1 MTVKDGLNAEQAR
14 LAERLK
20 AKVEERRRWAELQRT
35 YERCVV
41 IADDVWS
48 ERLDAAQTTQQTLA
62 ETMRDRGSRT
72 ETVAGKSYEV
82 YPALDRE
89 IPVPLFTPR
98 DRQQFIKEVATTLL
112 IEANRRNLT
121 VTPEVKDAPPEPPQ
135 VEATAP
141 EAASGTDEL
150 SSVEVAPA

>member
-1 MTVKDGLNAEQAR
+1 MTNTDELR
-14 LAERLK
+14 R
-20 AKVEERRRWAELQRT
+20 AKVERKLEERRRWAELQRT
-35 YERCVV
+35 YERCLV

-48 ERLDAAQTTQQTLA
+48 ERLDAAQQAQQGLA
-62 ETMRDRGSRT
+62 EQMRDRGSRT

-112 IEANRRNLT
+112 IEANRRGLT
-121 VTPEVKDAPPEPPQ
+121 VDPGAERCPAGTGPRRS
-135 VEATAP
+135 
-141 EAASGTDEL
+141 ASYRSG
-150 SSVEVAPA
+150 VGYG